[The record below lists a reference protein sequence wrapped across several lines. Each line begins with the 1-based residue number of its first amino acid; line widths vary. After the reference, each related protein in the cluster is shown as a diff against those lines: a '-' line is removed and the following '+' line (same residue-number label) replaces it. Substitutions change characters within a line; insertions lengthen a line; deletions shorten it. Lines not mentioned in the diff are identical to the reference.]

1 MSSALPRANQTVGDM
16 GERALIARI
25 RAAVPKPPASVL
37 IGIGDDAAVLEP
49 ARNELEV
56 VTTDA
61 LVEGVHFSR
70 ALMSDA
76 DIGYRALAVNV
87 SDLAAMGARPRTA
100 LLSLSLPDT
109 LALEAFDGFLEGF
122 LELARAEGISLVGG
136 NITRTPG
143 PWSIDVTVMGSVRR
157 RRVLTRAGAKA
168 GHELYVTGVVG
179 AAATGLRW
187 LSEGPTSSARTVDDT
202 VPDDVA
208 ACVARY
214 RRPTPRS
221 RLGRLA
227 GQARAASACMDLSD
241 GLADAVTQVARAS
254 GTGATVD
261 ADALPVSAASAR
273 LYGLEGARDLALGGG
288 DDYELLFAV
297 PPKRRRAFLAAMR
310 HREGVPV
317 TRIGVLEKD
326 DHLRVRGLGV
336 DMALPTGYAH
346 FRPS

>member
-1 MSSALPRANQTVGDM
+1 MSSPPPRSNRTVSDV
-16 GERALIARI
+16 GEHELIARI
-25 RAAVPKPPASVL
+25 RSAVPPRPASVL

-70 ALMSDA
+70 ALMSEA

-100 LLSLSLPDT
+100 LLSLCLPDT
-109 LALEAFDGFLEGF
+109 LALEAFEGFLDGF
-122 LELARAEGISLVGG
+122 LELARTEGIALVGG

-143 PWSIDVTVMGSVRR
+143 PWSIDVTVIGSVRR

-168 GHELYVTGVVG
+168 GHELYVTGLVG
-179 AAATGLRW
+179 AAATGLLW
-187 LSEGPTSSARTVDDT
+187 LTDGPATTARPGDETA
-202 VPDDVA
+202 PDDVA

-214 RRPTPRS
+214 RRPSPRS

-241 GLADAVTQVARAS
+241 GLADAVRQVACAS

-261 ADALPVSAASAR
+261 ADALPLSTASTR
-273 LYGLEGARDLALGGG
+273 LYGVERARDLALRGG

-317 TRIGVLEKD
+317 TRIGVLEK
-326 DHLRVRGLGV
+326 HAQLRVRGVGV
-336 DMALPTGYAH
+336 DMELPTGYAH